1 MKERLIFAAML
12 LLGELMA
19 ACSSD
24 SPEEEDIILGTII
37 EEVKCDDKMTDFLN
51 EKIYTES
58 LYPIAGAIRYPFFNE
73 YTGEKRNI
81 IIIDSQ
87 KEFLGVFPDAGG
99 LPEID
104 FSKYTLIIGSKQFR
118 WGIGDKIPQEQRQKQ
133 LYKNNNEYTLVLRY
147 TYYISEIGLDSTH
160 YLLTWGLYPKLSS
173 DSINIIIKYV

>member
-1 MKERLIFAAML
+1 MKERLIFVAML
-12 LLGELMA
+12 LMGELMA

-24 SPEEEDIILGTII
+24 SPEEDIIPGSII
-37 EEVKCDDKMTDFLN
+37 EEVKCDAKITDFLN

-87 KEFLGVFPDAGG
+87 KEFLGVFPDVGG

-118 WGIGDKIPQEQRQKQ
+118 WGIGDKIPQEQKQKQ
-133 LYKNNNEYTLVLRY
+133 LYKNN
-147 TYYISEIGLDSTH
+147 H
-160 YLLTWGLYPKLSS
+160 
-173 DSINIIIKYV
+173 